1 MAAPK
6 VFTVIKAMN
15 EEELAEIDKIV
26 STQKR
31 PSLKKLLKLI
41 VKTNANAIDKL
52 DKELVYVQVFG
63 KKYSAEQD
71 YIWRNELRL
80 LMEVAEEYA
89 AQKMLK
95 QDWDTSTTLRSK
107 YFLKY
112 LISKNL
118 FPLVLSEGEQLKK
131 TAKEEYDYR
140 SVVDTCHLLFPY
152 LDNHAWNNMDAQEE
166 AEANNIEFR
175 ESVNRNYLQNY
186 RRTQIAY
193 YGSKLFKY
201 KENFKPVSPDPG
213 LSKYFG
219 EYEDPYTEYLS
230 LRLQTIALPNAIDI
244 TIYHQCL
251 DQLDRHPNIPNAIRE
266 KFMLLNNL
274 SAYYFFKY
282 DYEKALHYNG
292 EQMKI
297 MDRVD
302 DVLSIILIY
311 NYASNFAHMGRY
323 DDVLS
328 TIAEHKNFIRQFP
341 NQVERFRYIEASSYA
356 LKGDKVNFN
365 KIVPKQF
372 DELSKMMQQ
381 HYRFL
386 IAISHFLDGEY
397 ALAET
402 EVNNIERGIK
412 ALKSEK
418 LNYHDGALV
427 ASEHLG
433 IFFDIYQKY
442 QLDGDKVRT
451 GKRIE
456 ALEKL
461 IQEFV
466 STQHL
471 SGGLLFYIWMRK
483 QLSKLKEKVS

>member
-1 MAAPK
+1 
-6 VFTVIKAMN
+6 
-15 EEELAEIDKIV
+15 
-26 STQKR
+26 
-31 PSLKKLLKLI
+31 
-41 VKTNANAIDKL
+41 
-52 DKELVYVQVFG
+52 
-63 KKYSAEQD
+63 
-71 YIWRNELRL
+71 
-80 LMEVAEEYA
+80 
-89 AQKMLK
+89 
-95 QDWDTSTTLRSK
+95 
-107 YFLKY
+107 
-112 LISKNL
+112 
-118 FPLVLSEGEQLKK
+118 
-131 TAKEEYDYR
+131 
-140 SVVDTCHLLFPY
+140 
-152 LDNHAWNNMDAQEE
+152 
-166 AEANNIEFR
+166 
-175 ESVNRNYLQNY
+175 
-186 RRTQIAY
+186 
-193 YGSKLFKY
+193 
-201 KENFKPVSPDPG
+201 
-213 LSKYFG
+213 
-219 EYEDPYTEYLS
+219 
-230 LRLQTIALPNAIDI
+230 
-244 TIYHQCL
+244 
-251 DQLDRHPNIPNAIRE
+251 
-266 KFMLLNNL
+266 
-274 SAYYFFKY
+274 
-282 DYEKALHYNG
+282 
-292 EQMKI
+292 
-297 MDRVD
+297 
-302 DVLSIILIY
+302 
-311 NYASNFAHMGRY
+311 MGRY